1 MVSGRSAYSTGRAA
15 CKTVTKMASVS
26 AQKFLSHA
34 AISPSASPYG
44 YRAPSTCWHPPPLAG
59 AEGAEHENY
68 KKNAI
73 AAFYFSREP
82 RGGRPPSSCYA
93 DGLGR
98 VGPASTTSRKIATTS
113 RTRARTSSASAT
125 RIIACAANY
134 SSAKAEPNKSNKG
147 AANSNNSCLIFI
159 TMTSRWVFGY
169 YLRKASKR
177 MSKSILD
184 GGGKQESLQLLFAA
198 DKEDVD

>member
-1 MVSGRSAYSTGRAA
+1 MDIL
-15 CKTVTKMASVS
+15 
-26 AQKFLSHA
+26 FP
-34 AISPSASPYG
+34 AISLKKTSILCCV
-44 YRAPSTCWHPPPLAG
+44 TLCQDIPP
-59 AEGAEHENY
+59 
-68 KKNAI
+68 
-73 AAFYFSREP
+73 
-82 RGGRPPSSCYA
+82 

-159 TMTSRWVFGY
+159 TMTSRWVFSY
-169 YLRKASKR
+169 YLRKVSKR

-198 DKEDVD
+198 DEEDAGVGHAREMLANQPMPL